1 MTYIPHSYRH
11 RIPAWG
17 LALWLAIGAAASVAA
32 QAPEPEPDPGPENET
47 AVEPIEDPNGS
58 RPAGRGG
65 EMDVFVPTEEI
76 SEDFTVS
83 FPVDI

>member
-1 MTYIPHSYRH
+1 
-11 RIPAWG
+11 
-17 LALWLAIGAAASVAA
+17 
-32 QAPEPEPDPGPENET
+32 
-47 AVEPIEDPNGS
+47 VEPIEDPETA
-58 RPAGRGG
+58 PAPPGRGG